1 MIVLFVGRL
10 NLSLVCGHD
19 ALGLVVIV
27 IVVKK
32 QMHVAL

>member
-19 ALGLVVIV
+19 ALGLVVLV
-27 IVVKK
+27 IVVNK